1 MGTRPERLPGHLIGA
16 GEAQSIRGA
25 PPIRANGSKR
35 HSRTPDTAPR
45 KKTAATEKTV
55 SAIIIGIRVMAAVN
69 QPPNP
74 AAEQVFIS
82 VPERNIPQ
90 PPKKL

>member
-16 GEAQSIRGA
+16 GEPQGVRGA
-25 PPIRANGSKR
+25 SPIRTIGSKR
-35 HSRTPDTAPR
+35 QSRTPDTAPR
-45 KKTAATEKTV
+45 KKTAATEKAV
-55 SAIIIGIRVMAAVN
+55 SAIIVGKRVMAAEN